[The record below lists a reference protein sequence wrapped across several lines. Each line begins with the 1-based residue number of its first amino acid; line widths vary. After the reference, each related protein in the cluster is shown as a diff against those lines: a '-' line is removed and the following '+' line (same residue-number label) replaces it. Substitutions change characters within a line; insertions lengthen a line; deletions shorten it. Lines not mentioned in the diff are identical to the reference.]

1 MWDKNLACNICD
13 ARFRYEY
20 HLNIH
25 MKSHSGEK
33 NHVCEICNKG
43 FALPRQLQ
51 SHMDG
56 HNNVRRFK
64 CDTCGKYNKF
74 TAIVYFSYYS
84 PSNCKDCKFEL
95 DQ

>member
-1 MWDKNLACNICD
+1 MWDKNLACSICD

-33 NHVCEICNKG
+33 NHFCEICNKG

-64 CDTCGKYNKF
+64 CETCGKYERSIMGLNNKI
-74 TAIVYFSYYS
+74 TH
-84 PSNCKDCKFEL
+84 SNDIIDMQCLKYC
-95 DQ
+95 